1 MTDNIHTNIKAMWDM
16 QTADTCRLPE
26 LIPNI
31 CERCRDIKYCQRQL
45 TLEDMLKDGGTHDS
59 NNGPRSSDVLRGLS
73 LRTHGRDKI
82 LPSNTEV

>member
-1 MTDNIHTNIKAMWDM
+1 MSDTIHTNVKAVWDIK
-16 QTADTCRLPE
+16 TADTCRLPE

-45 TLEDMLKDGGTHDS
+45 TLDLMRGETHDS

-82 LPSNTEV
+82 LPSNKEV